1 MNTTTTTNNKSSW
14 WPKLIIAAFAGF
26 ALFIGNMVRQAMQTE
41 VDLVSQDYYQQEIA
55 FQKHINQVQA
65 TQALNGQV
73 SITLAAA
80 AEQLSLVFPAESGPE
95 PVAGQIHFF
104 RPSNAKLDFTL
115 PLQLNQDHQQHIPT
129 HSLAKGLWRVHLTW
143 QRQGQDYFLEKVI
156 TL

>member
-65 TQALNGQV
+65 TQAL
-73 SITLAAA
+73 AAA

-95 PVAGQIHFF
+95 PVAGQIRFF